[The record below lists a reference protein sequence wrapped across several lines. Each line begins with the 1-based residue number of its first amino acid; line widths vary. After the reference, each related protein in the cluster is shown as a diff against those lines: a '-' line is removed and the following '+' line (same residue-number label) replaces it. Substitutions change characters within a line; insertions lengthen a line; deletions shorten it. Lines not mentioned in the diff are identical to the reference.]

1 MEGLRNDWQ
10 LEVEDLRRKLD
21 MEVKN
26 RMGLEVMKRDLY
38 EQLEEQKKLF
48 RAESNALSEQV

>member
-1 MEGLRNDWQ
+1 
-10 LEVEDLRRKLD
+10 